1 MEGIVRI
8 LRRFVAATILL
19 SLLLLVFNVILLG
32 TVVFQKINR
41 PPSPEHVLKEAAA
54 GLTKAGD
61 GYRFDSRAGELLE
74 QKNVW
79 AMLLDETGQVRWEYR
94 LPGEVP
100 RSFSLLEAAKF
111 SRFYLADYPV
121 YIWEHPDG
129 LLVVGYP
136 KSSYAKYRLD
146 LPTDWLRAL
155 PWRLGLL
162 LLLNVAVAVLI
173 SVGIG
178 TRLFRKL
185 RPLGAGIHKL
195 AREEKVELD
204 SKGLFGDLAV
214 SINSASA
221 SLQQKTAALN
231 ARDEARSNWIAGIS
245 HDIRTP
251 LSMVL
256 GYASELEENEELPQE
271 PRQQAGII
279 RRQGEKLRSLVNDLN
294 LVSMLEY
301 EMQPLHLKPV
311 RLSVLARQ
319 AVADVLNSGL
329 DARYQLEFRSSGDET
344 AMQGDSKLLLRA
356 IGNLIHNSIRHN
368 PEGCLIVVE
377 TFPSRDGSGYR
388 LRVTDNG
395 RGIPLE
401 KREGITELPY
411 SAGRKGTVEQGHGLG
426 LPMVDRIA
434 KAHQGRLEL
443 EDAPGGSGLSAT
455 LVFPGAGAAGS

>member
-1 MEGIVRI
+1 
-8 LRRFVAATILL
+8 
-19 SLLLLVFNVILLG
+19 
-32 TVVFQKINR
+32 
-41 PPSPEHVLKEAAA
+41 VLKEAVGA
-54 GLTKAGD
+54 LIKVEN
-61 GYRFDSRAGELLE
+61 GYRFDSRAVELLE
-74 QKNVW
+74 QKNAW

-94 LPGEVP
+94 LPGDVP
-100 RSFSLLEAAKF
+100 RSFSLLEAAQF
-111 SRFYLADYPV
+111 SRYYLADYPV

-129 LLVVGYP
+129 LMVVGYP

-146 LPTDWLRAL
+146 LPTDLIRAL
-155 PWRLGLL
+155 PLRLGLL
-162 LLLNVAVAVLI
+162 LLLNVGVAVLI

-178 TRLFRKL
+178 TLLFRKL
-185 RPLGAGIHKL
+185 RPLAAGIHKL

-204 SKGLFGDLAV
+204 SKGIFEDLAV
-214 SINSASA
+214 SINSASS

-231 ARDEARSNWIAGIS
+231 ARDEARSNWISGIS

-329 DARYQLEFRSSGDET
+329 DSRYQLEFRSFGEE
-344 AMQGDSKLLLRA
+344 AAIQGDSKLLLRA
-356 IGNLIHNSIRHN
+356 IANLIQNSIRHN

-388 LRVTDNG
+388 LTVTDNG
-395 RGIPLE
+395 RGIPPD
-401 KREGITELPY
+401 KRGEIIQLPY
-411 SAGRKGTVEQGHGLG
+411 SDGRKGKVEHGHGLG

-434 KAHQGRLEL
+434 KAHKGRLYL
-443 EDAPGGSGLSAT
+443 EDAPAGNGLSAI
-455 LVFPGAGAAGS
+455 LEFPGTGVAGS